1 MKVTI
6 KTLIYLYTIALFLLT
21 YLLARE
27 IIIGIKT
34 TNFDCISLV
43 VYSVCVSYFV
53 FKIYKLGKLSNS
65 KND

>member
-1 MKVTI
+1 MKINI

-34 TNFDCISLV
+34 ANFDFISLAVYV
-43 VYSVCVSYFV
+43 VFVSYFT
-53 FKIYKLGKLSNS
+53 FKINKLGKISNS